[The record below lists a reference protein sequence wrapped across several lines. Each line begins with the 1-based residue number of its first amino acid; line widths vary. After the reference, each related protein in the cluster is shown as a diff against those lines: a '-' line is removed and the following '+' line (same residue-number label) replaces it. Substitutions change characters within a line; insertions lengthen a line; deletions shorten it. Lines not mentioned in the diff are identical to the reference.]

1 MTHLLYYYFFMDAV
15 QKIQPKY
22 YNLIADTIDKAYLY
36 TNMVEITANY
46 DLLSINK
53 NKNYQIYERLK
64 KTKIHESLDHLKQET
79 ISNQYDAYHLLF
91 LLTYISHKV
100 FDNYLTSFTTLTE
113 NPFMHLNYLEQF
125 IYQHKTK
132 KTYHKFNQI
141 IFFKESLTLTEKDE
155 KIINNWLSKVYSFSL
170 GFKHFKISLKK
181 FKTIKQ
187 KYLKDS
193 LGLKKI
199 YLNTLGKI
207 KKDERLKYFLT
218 KPKNTNDLLNEK
230 HQKWLYQGSVEKEL
244 DFLSMYEEA
253 LLEAINIMN
262 LICDEIF
269 YNKQIKKGLAKLF

>member
-1 MTHLLYYYFFMDAV
+1 
-15 QKIQPKY
+15 
-22 YNLIADTIDKAYLY
+22 
-36 TNMVEITANY
+36 
-46 DLLSINK
+46 
-53 NKNYQIYERLK
+53 
-64 KTKIHESLDHLKQET
+64 
-79 ISNQYDAYHLLF
+79 
-91 LLTYISHKV
+91 
-100 FDNYLTSFTTLTE
+100 
-113 NPFMHLNYLEQF
+113 MHLNYLEQF

-170 GFKHFKISLKK
+170 GIKHFKISLKK

-230 HQKWLYQGSVEKEL
+230 HQKWLYQGSVEKDL

-253 LLEAINIMN
+253 ILEAINIMN

>member
-1 MTHLLYYYFFMDAV
+1 M
-15 QKIQPKY
+15 
-22 YNLIADTIDKAYLY
+22 
-36 TNMVEITANY
+36 
-46 DLLSINK
+46 
-53 NKNYQIYERLK
+53 
-64 KTKIHESLDHLKQET
+64 
-79 ISNQYDAYHLLF
+79 
-91 LLTYISHKV
+91 
-100 FDNYLTSFTTLTE
+100 
-113 NPFMHLNYLEQF
+113 
-125 IYQHKTK
+125 
-132 KTYHKFNQI
+132 
-141 IFFKESLTLTEKDE
+141 
-155 KIINNWLSKVYSFSL
+155 SKVYSFSL
-170 GFKHFKISLKK
+170 GIKHFKISLKK

-218 KPKNTNDLLNEK
+218 KPKNNNDLLNEK

-253 LLEAINIMN
+253 ILEAINIMN